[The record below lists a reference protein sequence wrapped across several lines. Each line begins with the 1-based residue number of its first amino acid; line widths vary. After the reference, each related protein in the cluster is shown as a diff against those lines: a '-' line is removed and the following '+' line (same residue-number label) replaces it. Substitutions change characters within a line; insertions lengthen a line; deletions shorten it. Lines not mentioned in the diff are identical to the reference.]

1 MRALLDVNVLVALI
15 DPDHAFNNR
24 AHGWLETDCAAGW
37 SSCPLTENGV
47 VRVLSNPGYSKKIR
61 SSPEW
66 VIRSLSL
73 FARESDHVFWPD
85 DLSLREPSVFEARR
99 ILGSRQVTD
108 LYLLGLA
115 VKNGGRLV
123 TFEEGIN
130 LSAVRRASARNLHVI
145 R

>member
-15 DPDHAFNNR
+15 DPDHAFSNR
-24 AHGWLETDCAAGW
+24 AHGWLETDCQTGW

-47 VRVLSNPGYSKKIR
+47 VRILSNPGYSKKIR
-61 SSPEW
+61 NAPEW
-66 VIRSLSL
+66 IISSLIR
-73 FARESDHVFWPD
+73 FTRDSDHVFWPD
-85 DLSLREPSVFEARR
+85 DVSLREPTVFEAGK
-99 ILGSRQVTD
+99 ILGSRQVSD

-123 TFEEGIN
+123 TFDEGIN
-130 LSAVRRASARNLHVI
+130 LAAVRGASVKNLHVI